1 MAIENG
7 IIVTFYDEPVEDK
20 RATKEKGYPVF
31 NTVTFIDKRVPNQ
44 VDHQPRPMREQDKS
58 DFPISWQAYVT
69 GKEPA
74 ESGFPVEEWPQVT
87 ASEVA
92 MLRAVSVKT
101 VEQLANLPDSGLHRL
116 GPGGTGLKNRAQ
128 KFLKEAGEKDMLRAR
143 VQELE
148 RKIEKLSKPA
158 EKLPKREPKRLK
170 VSSA

>member
-44 VDHQPRPMREQDKS
+44 VDHQPRPMREEDKK

-74 ESGFPVEEWPQVT
+74 ESGFPVEEWPQIT

-101 VEQLANLPDSGLHRL
+101 VEQLAELPDSGLHRL

-128 KFLKEAGEKDMLRAR
+128 KFLKEAGEKDMLRSR

-148 RKIEKLSKPA
+148 RKIEKLSKAA
-158 EKLPKREPKRLK
+158 EKPAKRQPKRLK

>member
-7 IIVTFYDEPVEDK
+7 IIVTFYDEPVEDR

-31 NTVTFIDKRVPNQ
+31 NTMTFIDKRVPNQ
-44 VDHQPRPMREQDKS
+44 IDHQPRPMREEDKK
-58 DFPISWQAYVT
+58 DFPVSWQAYVT
-69 GKEPA
+69 GNEPI
-74 ESGFPVEEWPQVT
+74 ENGLPVEQWPQAT

-92 MLRAVSVKT
+92 MLRAVTVRT
-101 VEQLANLPDSGLHRL
+101 VEQLADLPDSGLHRL
-116 GPGGTGLKNRAQ
+116 GPGGTELKNRAQ

-148 RKIEKLSKPA
+148 RKIEELSAPA
-158 EKLPKREPKRLK
+158 EKPKRKPKRLK

>member
-20 RATKEKGYPVF
+20 RATKDKGYPVF
-31 NTVTFIDKRVPNQ
+31 STVTFIDKRVPNQ
-44 VDHQPRPMREQDKS
+44 IDHQPRPMRESDKTE
-58 DFPISWQAYVT
+58 FPVSWQAYVT
-69 GKEPA
+69 GKEPP
-74 ESGFPVEEWPQVT
+74 ESGFPVEQWPQVT

-92 MLRAVSVKT
+92 LLKACNVKT
-101 VEQLANLPDSGLHRL
+101 VEQLANLPDSGIHRL

-128 KFLKEAGEKDMLRAR
+128 KFLKEAGEKDMLRDR

-148 RKIEKLSKPA
+148 RKIEELSAPA
-158 EKLPKREPKRLK
+158 KTVKRKPKRLK